1 MAQTDAR
8 KLDQG
13 DRFPPM
19 TISLLDGSVL
29 ALPDGLNADFTV
41 FLGYRGKW

>member
-1 MAQTDAR
+1 MAQTNTP
-8 KLDQG
+8 KLDAG

-19 TISLLDGSVL
+19 TIALLDGNSL
-29 ALPDGLNADFTV
+29 ILPDDLSADFTV